1 MGRDEF
7 FAQWSA
13 LHGGAKIEGIVKIWL
28 GISFQCARAL
38 SKLHVS
44 PNFLTLFGVFTSIS
58 LYLLLLD
65 NPGSYFFALLLLAI
79 SLAADGIDGSLALVS
94 KKGSRAGAN
103 LDALADRISE
113 SFWALALYL
122 IGGDYRL
129 VLAAWLISSI
139 QEYIRARSAGLGLR
153 DIGIVT
159 ICERPVRASLIAIAL
174 AALLFADQLGSAGEL
189 NEISLATWIALIW
202 VLMQTYSIVTLWKFI
217 RKNIT

>member
-1 MGRDEF
+1 MRRDEF

-28 GISFQCARAL
+28 GISFQSARAL
-38 SKLHVS
+38 TKLRIS
-44 PNFLTLFGVFTSIS
+44 PNALTLFGVLASIS

-65 NPGSYFFALLLLAI
+65 NPGSYLFALLLLAI
-79 SLAADGIDGSLALVS
+79 SLAADGIDGSLAVVS

-103 LDALADRISE
+103 LDALADRVSE

-129 VLAAWLISSI
+129 VLAAWLLSSI

-174 AALLFADQLGSAGEL
+174 ATLFFADQIGSAGEISK
-189 NEISLATWIALIW
+189 ISLATWIALIW
-202 VLMQTYSIVTLWKFI
+202 VLMQAFSIVTLWKFI